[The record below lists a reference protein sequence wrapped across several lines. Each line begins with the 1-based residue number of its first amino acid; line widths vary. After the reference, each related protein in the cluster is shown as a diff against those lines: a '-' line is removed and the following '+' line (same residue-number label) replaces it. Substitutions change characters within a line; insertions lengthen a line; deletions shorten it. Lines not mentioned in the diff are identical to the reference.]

1 MLFCKPPITNYDD
14 RDIYSIFN
22 NIYQMEQTAP
32 AVEDFSSEFSP
43 TVISRMSEIVDE
55 VSTVYDPIRVLRR

>member
-1 MLFCKPPITNYDD
+1 
-14 RDIYSIFN
+14 
-22 NIYQMEQTAP
+22 MEQTAP